1 MNITKTNVDD
11 LNAVIKLHFTK
22 EDYEQ
27 RVNDTLK
34 DYRKK
39 AKIDGFRSGK
49 VPMGVV
55 KRMYGTAVLVEE
67 INKLISDNLISY
79 IYENKINVLGEPLP
93 NETETKSIDWEN
105 DEEFEFAFDIA
116 VAPEFTVKMSK
127 REKLQYYK
135 IKVSEE
141 MIDNRVDHNTR
152 VFGKNELTETVEEGI
167 EMLKGSMVQVDEEG
181 KEVEDGISNENTTF
195 SLEFMKDEEIR
206 EGFKGAKI
214 GDAIVFN
221 PSLAYPNKAD
231 FASMLGISKEEA
243 EEVTSDF
250 RFTIAEINKFT
261 AAEINQE
268 LFDKVYGE
276 GTVTSVEEFRNKI
289 KSEIEEYLVND
300 SEYKFSIDAKDK
312 LVSKVGLELPE
323 VFLKRWIVASNKEMT
338 EEMVEKDFVNYAD
351 DIRWQLIKSKIVEE
365 NELKVE
371 EADVREL
378 AKQHAKMQMQQY
390 GLTNIPAE
398 HLEGFA
404 DKILENENERK
415 QLVEKAR
422 ENQVMAC
429 IKDSIK
435 IEEKE
440 VEVDEFNKMFE

>member
-11 LNAVIKLHFTK
+11 LNAVIKLHITK

-49 VPMGVV
+49 VPMGIV
-55 KRMYGTAVLVEE
+55 KKMYGNAVLVDE
-67 INKLISDNLISY
+67 INKLISDNLIKY
-79 IYENKINVLGEPLP
+79 IYDNKINVLGEPLP
-93 NETETKSIDWEN
+93 NETDQKPIDWEN
-105 DEEFEFAFDIA
+105 DEEFEFAYDIA

-127 REKLQYYK
+127 REKLNYYK

-152 VFGKNELTETVEEGI
+152 VYGKNELTETIEEGK
-167 EMLKGSMVQVDEEG
+167 EMLRGSMVQVDEEG
-181 KEVEDGISNENTTF
+181 KEVEGGVSNENTTI
-195 SLEFMKDEEIR
+195 SLEYMKDDEIR
-206 EGFKGAKI
+206 EGFKGAKV

-221 PSLAYPNKAD
+221 PSVAYPNKAD
-231 FASMLGISKEEA
+231 YASMLAISKEEA
-243 EEVTSDF
+243 ENLTADF
-250 RFTIAEINKFT
+250 RFVITEINKFT
-261 AAEINQE
+261 SAEINQE

-276 GTVTSVEEFRNKI
+276 GTVSTVEEFRAKV
-289 KSEIEEYLVND
+289 KSEIEDYLVND
-300 SEYKFSIDAKDK
+300 SEYKFTIDAKEK
-312 LVSKVGLELPE
+312 LINKVGIELPE
-323 VFLKRWIVASNKEMT
+323 AFLKRWIVASNKEMT
-338 EEMVEKDFVNYAD
+338 EEMVEKDFANYAD
-351 DIRWQLIKSKIVEE
+351 DIRWQLIKSKIIEE

-371 EADVREL
+371 EEDVKEL

-390 GLTNIPAE
+390 GLTNIPEE

-404 DKILENENERK
+404 AKILENENERK
-415 QLVEKAR
+415 QLIEKAR
-422 ENQVMAC
+422 ENKVLAC
-429 IKDSIK
+429 VKESIK

-440 VEVDEFNKMFE
+440 VEVEEFNKMFE